1 MAEPTHN
8 KIEPGLSPYEEHQKA
23 DQRNTIINWYNA
35 LYQSTGKK
43 PPANLLS
50 YALKH
55 RLDQT
60 QFESLVR
67 LKDKGWENSPTA
79 KIQRQEAVNMLTDS
93 YGNQSW
99 RKDKKIMEMVKQF
112 GVISN
117 PAKLGQ
123 ALKKM
128 FEQVVMKD
136 EKFLA
141 ANRGFAQFYKTW
153 KPAATDQNDPGSILR
168 DYKDAMITQK
178 KAFQQEYVKWMGAG
192 STMPDELFYA
202 AFEKGWEAGGPEW
215 QKAIQDNDASW
226 ATGPM
231 ATTRKAEFERNWKIM
246 YSDGKGGVTK
256 EMPKDALTDYSKSGL
271 EFSQYFH
278 EKIKDSAWFKQDFG
292 DYGDW
297 ETLASRDEGVGADK
311 LDVFDYFKKRAEFV
325 TDYKEAFGP
334 DAQVDA
340 ALLTRAM
347 RENWSTAIFHN
358 YVMKNDPKAKDTE
371 EYKRKAED
379 FNLYYKG
386 VFGENANADQGLI
399 DQYITSG
406 SSDPL
411 SMWDTIKSTSQFKQ
425 QYANWDVFAAGQEA
439 AGNVVMDDPQ
449 QYKEY
454 QRGME
459 DAFAKIG
466 MPVPGDMTRQIFASA
481 IDTGELGQNLE
492 TFAQDKT
499 SYDWQTGQQADLAT
513 AAGVANKPAGGDL
526 RKRMEAALAQHR
538 AYAGS
543 KFNEFDVGQKNDMIT
558 KKI

>member
-1 MAEPTHN
+1 MATDATKDKKGITPLEGHDA
-8 KIEPGLSPYEEHQKA
+8 A
-23 DQRNTIINWYNA
+23 DLRNNIFNWYNA
-35 LYQSTGKK
+35 LYKAVGKK
-43 PPANLLS
+43 PPANLVA
-50 YALKH
+50 YAVKH

-60 QFESLVR
+60 QFENLVR
-67 LKDKGWENSPTA
+67 EKDKNWENSPVA
-79 KIQRQEAVNMLTDS
+79 KEQRQAAVNMLTS
-93 YGNQSW
+93 AYGNQSW
-99 RKDKKIMEMVKQF
+99 RKDKKTMEMVKRF
-112 GVISN
+112 GVIEN
-117 PAKLGQ
+117 VQKLGQ

-141 ANRGFAQFYKTW
+141 QNRGFTQFYKTW
-153 KPAATDQNDPGSILR
+153 KPAAADQNDPGSILR
-168 DYKDAMITQK
+168 DYKDAILTQK

-256 EMPKDALTDYSKSGL
+256 AMPADALTDYSKSAL
-271 EFSQYFH
+271 DFTQYFH

-292 DYGDW
+292 DYADW
-297 ETLASRDEGVGADK
+297 ETLESRDSGNPADK
-311 LDVFDYFKKRAEFV
+311 IDVFDYFKKRAEFI
-325 TDYKEAFGP
+325 TDYKESFGP
-334 DAQVDA
+334 DAQVDS

-358 YVMKNDPKAKDTE
+358 YVMKNDPKAKETD
-371 EYKRKAED
+371 EYKRKADD
-379 FNLYYKG
+379 FNLYWKG
-386 VFGENANADQGLI
+386 VFGENSTPDQGLM
-399 DQYITSG
+399 DQYVTSG

-411 SMWDTIKSTSQFKQ
+411 TMWDSIKSTGEFKS
-425 QYANWDVFAAGQEA
+425 QYANWDAFSAGQEA
-439 AGNVVMDDPQ
+439 AGNVVMDDPM

-466 MPVPGDMTRQIFASA
+466 MQTPGNMVRQIFASG

-543 KFNEFDVGQKNDMIT
+543 KFNEFDTGQKNDMIT